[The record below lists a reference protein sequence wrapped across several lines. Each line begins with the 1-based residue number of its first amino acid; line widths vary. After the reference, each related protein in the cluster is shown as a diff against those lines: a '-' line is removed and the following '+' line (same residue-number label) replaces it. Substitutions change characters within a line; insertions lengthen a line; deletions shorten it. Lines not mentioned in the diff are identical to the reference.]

1 MSVTRQRGTVSPP
14 SAPTAPRLVL
24 ATNRA
29 RSVLDGAWWPRSWD
43 PVAELPGLVLAL
55 AERHGRIRHIML
67 NIDAWDSRF
76 RRLAVGPD
84 LVRLG
89 WFDTLD
95 PAVLVATTGG
105 DIQVDLLIVPPA
117 TAAAAAEQ
125 AMAAAADPTNVR
137 RAPEILAALRVPPAP
152 RAGTGAD
159 PRAVWDNEGGG
170 GGVAARGGGSRG
182 GPGHD

>member
-1 MSVTRQRGTVSPP
+1 MSVIRERGTVTPT

-24 ATNRA
+24 AVPRTQGM
-29 RSVLDGAWWPRSWD
+29 LDGGWWPRSWD

-67 NIDAWDSRF
+67 NIHAWDSRF

-105 DIQVDLLIVPPA
+105 DLQVDLLIVPPA
-117 TAAAAAEQ
+117 TEAAAAER

-137 RAPEILAALRVPPAP
+137 RAPDILNAVRVPPAP
-152 RAGTGAD
+152 ASSNRAD
-159 PRAVWDNEGGG
+159 PCAVWDNEGGRD
-170 GGVAARGGGSRG
+170 GVAARGRD
-182 GPGHD
+182 PRADARRD